1 VVYTLAHLLRR
12 VGRIVA
18 TYNPIN
24 TFTKH
29 LLEGV
34 HNFTAAAHVVKA
46 MLVNS
51 PAPLATNVLKADL
64 TEIAAGNGYTA
75 GGNTL
80 STSTGA
86 VTNSAN
92 KASVT
97 ADVTITATGAVG
109 PFRYVVEFNDTPT
122 SPLDP
127 LICYW
132 DYGSSISLAN
142 TETFTLDF
150 DQSAG
155 FVQVGSP

>member
-1 VVYTLAHLLRR
+1 
-12 VGRIVA
+12 VA

-34 HNFTAAAHVVKA
+34 HNFTTAAHTFKT

-64 TEIAAGNGYTA
+64 TEITPASGYTA
-75 GGNTL
+75 GGSAL
-80 STSTGA
+80 ATSTGA

-92 KASVT
+92 KATVT
-97 ADVTITATGAVG
+97 GDITITAGAAIG
-109 PFRYVVEFNDTPT
+109 PFRYVTLYNDTPT

-127 LICYW
+127 LVCWW
-132 DYGSSISLAN
+132 DYGSNISLAN
-142 TETFTLDF
+142 TETFTQDF
-150 DQSAG
+150 DQAQG
-155 FVQVGSP
+155 IVQVGSP